1 MDEFDNERQLLFDR
15 FSQSL
20 KDRTQQ
26 YFFDEDDIVEI
37 FDYAGDLNND
47 FVRAEALMYGA
58 RYYPDSERLRQR
70 RALFYT
76 DTLQSENTEGLEDV
90 YATDSNMLTKL
101 SLMRIRPIGKDMAK
115 EQLRHLVDDCETMDD
130 EETIRLVGVADEYDL
145 LDWIDSNLEY
155 FKSKTSNKAALIY
168 ELAYSL
174 SENNPDRAAE
184 LFEVLVEDRP
194 YVADYWQLLARA
206 QFNSSGYKEK
216 ADESLDMALAIDP
229 DNNDAWLL
237 KAQIIAMNP
246 LAPEHREIMAK
257 IYERLPMIPDVVLT
271 YLHTMDAASM
281 RDLGVKILLKHLR
294 ENQYISVPLYESLLI
309 LDPEAGLGMFDEVI
323 NSTGI
328 SLSDFEPIVWHVAAA
343 NTDTALELCQLIL
356 SHSTEDEQRA
366 MLWSMSLA
374 MFVYA
379 RFDAVISLT
388 DRCLALQSADIDV
401 ERHITLIRAISF
413 YKMKKFD
420 NAMMMAQKYLSYEQ
434 PDDGD
439 SFPAQGYWNRVNFIG
454 AQTCAHVL
462 VNLCTPEGRVNND
475 PDDFTFAGLWH

>member
-1 MDEFDNERQLLFDR
+1 MEEFDNERQLLFDR

-76 DTLQSENTEGLEDV
+76 DILPAENTEGLEEV
-90 YATDSNMLTKL
+90 YVADSNMLTKL
-101 SLMRIRPIGKDMAK
+101 SLMRIKPVGKDMA
-115 EQLRHLVDDCETMDD
+115 MDD

-237 KAQIIAMNP
+237 KAQIIAMTP
-246 LAPEHREIMAK
+246 PKPEHREIMSK

-271 YLHTMDAASM
+271 YLQTMDEASM
-281 RDLGVKILLKHLR
+281 RDTGVRILLKHLH

-309 LDPEAGLGMFDEVI
+309 LDPRSGLDMLDKVI

-343 NTDTALELCQLIL
+343 NTDTAMELCRLIL
-356 SHSTEDEQRA
+356 ARSSEDEQRA
-366 MLWSMSLA
+366 MLWSMALA

-388 DRCLALQSADIDV
+388 DKGLAMLSPDHDV
-401 ERHITLIRAISF
+401 ERHVTLIRALSF
-413 YKMKKFD
+413 YKMRDFD
-420 NAMMMAQKYLSYEQ
+420 SALTMAQKFLSYDQ

-439 SFPAQGYWNRVNFIG
+439 SFPAQGYWTRVNFIG

-475 PDDFTFAGLWH
+475 PDDFTFAGLWA